1 VKVETINDE
10 EKEKDS
16 IFLFLFLSLAG
27 SGGFIRCAG
36 RQKKPYQHWRTAPES
51 GSVPIREF
59 SPPSS
64 GPVHPLDS

>member
-36 RQKKPYQHWRTAPES
+36 RQKKTIPTLANRARI
-51 GSVPIREF
+51 G
-59 SPPSS
+59 
-64 GPVHPLDS
+64 